1 MTQPGVSLIRTLFSL
16 GLLGTL
22 AAICYVLLLPYQ
34 TYRRLRSAR
43 RDLVAARTTSH
54 AVAAAAAAARRPR
67 HQPAH
72 GHITPALS

>member
-43 RDLVAARTTSH
+43 RD
-54 AVAAAAAAARRPR
+54 VAAARAASRNPVAARRPR

-72 GHITPALS
+72 GHITPTRS